1 MSTTLRPSAP
11 VRDGRPVNAP
21 DTRARD
27 GHVSGVGARVGAPPH
42 ALAGVVKIV
51 LTAAYLLPL
60 LWIIIAALKSDTEIL
75 TAPNALIF
83 RPTFETIRSIVG
95 AAAGSI
101 ELSFEVTAVAA
112 AAVIVVGVP
121 AAYALARR
129 TSPAW
134 GRVIS
139 VVLTLMLV
147 LQMVP
152 QPMTV
157 IPLYGVLA
165 NWHLLGSVAG
175 LIIADVALVLPFSV
189 LLLRPFVLAV
199 PKPLYEAAAIDGASG
214 LQTFLRVVLPLL
226 TNGIATVAS
235 IVFIT
240 VWGEFIYASNFITQG
255 ARFPVSA
262 LLAQQIGTYASNWN
276 RLMALA
282 LLTSLPLLVVFL
294 IAQRRLTAGLSLG
307 AVK

>member
-1 MSTTLRPSAP
+1 MSATTAP
-11 VRDGRPVNAP
+11 RDTAPQTTRPVP
-21 DTRARD
+21 RSRTGRV
-27 GHVSGVGARVGAPPH
+27 GGVGSRVGAPRA
-42 ALAGVVKIV
+42 ALSGVVKIL
-51 LTAAYLLPL
+51 LTLLYLLPL
-60 LWIIIAALKSDTEIL
+60 LWIVVAAFKSDSEIL
-75 TAPNALIF
+75 TAPNTLIF
-83 RPTFETIRSIVG
+83 SPTLSTIRSIVG
-95 AAAGSI
+95 AAGGSI
-101 ELSFEVTAVAA
+101 LLSFEVTAIAA
-112 AAVIVVGVP
+112 AAVILVGVP

-129 TSPAW
+129 TSRGW
-134 GRVIS
+134 GRIAS

-165 NWHLLGSVAG
+165 NWHLLGNVAG
-175 LIIADVALVLPFSV
+175 LIVADVALVLPFSV

-199 PKPLYEAAAIDGASG
+199 PRPLYEAAAIDGASG
-214 LQTFLRVVLPLL
+214 LQTFLRVVVPLL
-226 TNGIATVAS
+226 ANGIATVAS

-240 VWGEFIYASNFITQG
+240 VWGEFLYASTFITQG

-262 LLAQQIGTYASNWN
+262 LLAQQIGTYNAYWN
-276 RLMALA
+276 KLMALA

-294 IAQRRLTAGLSLG
+294 VAQRRLTAGLSLG

>member
-1 MSTTLRPSAP
+1 MTDLGRTGQ
-11 VRDGRPVNAP
+11 VRA
-21 DTRARD
+21 
-27 GHVSGVGARVGAPPH
+27 VGARVGTPSPL
-42 ALAGVVKIV
+42 LAGIVKVV

-60 LWIIIAALKSDTEIL
+60 LWIIVAAFKSDTEIL
-75 TAPNALIF
+75 TAPNSLVF
-83 RPTFETIRSIVG
+83 RPTLATFRAIFG
-95 AAAGSI
+95 QAGGSVL
-101 ELSFEVTAVAA
+101 LSFEVTAVTT
-112 AAVIVVGVP
+112 AAVIAVGVP

-129 TSPAW
+129 TSPRW

-139 VVLTLMLV
+139 VVLTAMLI

-165 NWHLLGSVAG
+165 GWHLLGSVTG
-175 LIIADVALVLPFSV
+175 LIVADIALVLPFSI

-199 PKPLYEAAAIDGASG
+199 PGSLYEAAALDGATG
-214 LQTFLRVVLPLL
+214 GQTFRRIVVPLL
-226 TNGIATVAS
+226 GNGIATVAS
-235 IVFIT
+235 IVFISI
-240 VWGEFIYASNFITQG
+240 WGEFIYAANFITQG
-255 ARFPVSA
+255 SRFPVSA
-262 LLAQQIGTYASNWN
+262 VLAQQIGAYSANWN

>member
-1 MSTTLRPSAP
+1 MTTTTGESRLRAAAA
-11 VRDGRPVNAP
+11 RRHGGRI
-21 DTRARD
+21 
-27 GHVSGVGARVGAPPH
+27 GGVGSRVGAPPRV
-42 ALAGVVKIV
+42 LAGVVKAL
-51 LTAAYLLPL
+51 LTALYLLPL
-60 LWIIIAALKSDTEIL
+60 LWIVVAAFKSDSEIL
-75 TAPNALIF
+75 TAPNSLLF
-83 RPTFETIRSIVG
+83 TPTAQTIRSIVG
-95 AAAGSI
+95 EAGGSI
-101 ELSFEVTAVAA
+101 LLSFEVTAAAA

-129 TSPAW
+129 TSPRW

-175 LIIADVALVLPFSV
+175 LIVADIALVLPFSV

-214 LQTFLRVVLPLL
+214 LQTFVRVVLPLL

-262 LLAQQIGTYASNWN
+262 LLAQQIGTYSSNWN

>member
-1 MSTTLRPSAP
+1 MSTATTGPRTRS
-11 VRDGRPVNAP
+11 RDGRV
-21 DTRARD
+21 
-27 GHVSGVGARVGAPPH
+27 GGVGSRVGAPGR
-42 ALAGVVKIV
+42 ALSGVVKTV
-51 LTAAYLLPL
+51 LTLMYLLPL
-60 LWIIIAALKSDTEIL
+60 LWIIVAAFKSNPEIL

-83 RPTFETIRSIVG
+83 SPTLSTIRSIVG
-95 AAAGSI
+95 AAGGSI
-101 ELSFEVTAVAA
+101 LLSFEVTAVAA

-134 GRVIS
+134 GRVIA
-139 VVLTLMLV
+139 VVLTLLLI

-165 NWHLLGSVAG
+165 NWHLLGSVTG
-175 LIIADVALVLPFSV
+175 LIVADVALVLPFSV

-199 PKPLYEAAAIDGASG
+199 PRALYEAAALDGASG
-214 LQTFLRVVLPLL
+214 LQTFTRVVVPLL
-226 TNGIATVAS
+226 VNGIATVAS

-240 VWGEFIYASNFITQG
+240 VWGEFLYASTFITQG
-255 ARFPVSA
+255 STFPVSA
-262 LLAQQIGTYASNWN
+262 LLAQQIGAYNANWN
-276 RLMALA
+276 TLMALA

-294 IAQRRLTAGLSLG
+294 VAQRRLTAGLSLG

>member
-1 MSTTLRPSAP
+1 MSTTAGTSRGRASATA
-11 VRDGRPVNAP
+11 VRTGRV
-21 DTRARD
+21 RAV
-27 GHVSGVGARVGAPPH
+27 GTQVGAAPRG
-42 ALAGVVKIV
+42 LAGVVKII
-51 LTAAYLLPL
+51 LTALYLLPL
-60 LWIIIAALKSDTEIL
+60 LWIVVASFKSDTEIL
-75 TAPNALIF
+75 TAPNALLFTPTLGTF
-83 RPTFETIRSIVG
+83 RAIIGEAG
-95 AAAGSI
+95 GSI
-101 ELSFEVTAVAA
+101 LLSFEVTAIA
-112 AAVIVVGVP
+112 AAVVILVGVP

-129 TSPAW
+129 TSPGW

-139 VVLTLMLV
+139 IVLTLMLV

-165 NWHLLGSVAG
+165 NWHLLGSVTG

-214 LQTFLRVVLPLL
+214 LQTFVRVVLPMLV
-226 TNGIATVAS
+226 NGIATVAS

-240 VWGEFIYASNFITQG
+240 VWGEFLYASTFITQG

-262 LLAQQIGTYASNWN
+262 LLAQQIGAYSANWN